1 MSGYDIYLSIGTLLT
16 TVNVKTIDDRA
27 HTSVVLIGQGIP
39 NYGAYVAQA
48 LVWMLENFAKA
59 TPPDNPLIGQQWY
72 DTVNEKMNVYTADG
86 WKALSFEV

>member
-1 MSGYDIYLSIGTLLT
+1 MSGYDLYLSSGILLT

-39 NYGAYVAQA
+39 NYGAYVAQD
-48 LVWMLENFAKA
+48 LVWMLEHFAKA
-59 TPPDNPLIGQQWY
+59 TSPSNPLIGQQWY
-72 DTVNEKMNVYTADG
+72 DTVEGKMKVYTADG